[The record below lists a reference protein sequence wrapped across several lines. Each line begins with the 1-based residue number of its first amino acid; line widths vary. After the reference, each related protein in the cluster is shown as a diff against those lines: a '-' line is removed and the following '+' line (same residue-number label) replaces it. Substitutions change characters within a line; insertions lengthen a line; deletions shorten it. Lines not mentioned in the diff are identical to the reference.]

1 MFFYKPKFYTL
12 DLRKDK
18 ALNMFLVGNQR
29 EYTPKLIIL
38 YTVFLYSVKLG
49 YKLRKKTNKEPL
61 VAEQNNTIKILNAH
75 IVYDLDSF
83 Y

>member
-61 VAEQNNTIKILNAH
+61 VVEQNNTSKILNAR
-75 IVYDLDSF
+75 IVYDLNSF

>member
-1 MFFYKPKFYTL
+1 
-12 DLRKDK
+12 
-18 ALNMFLVGNQR
+18 MFLVGNQR

-83 Y
+83 YWKISCLVRLL